1 LKFDSL
7 AQPSVLFPDFHPS
20 ERAVARVLIV
30 DDEEADRVVLRTILE
45 LGAHDV
51 LEAKDGDEALQMYG
65 GKNIEVVVTD
75 LQMRN
80 VHGLELITILR
91 DFDPRPGII
100 AISGT
105 GEVQLDMAQMLG
117 ATVTLTKPIMP
128 ELLLGAVERALSER
142 TAG

>member
-1 LKFDSL
+1 M
-7 AQPSVLFPDFHPS
+7 
-20 ERAVARVLIV
+20 ARVLIV
-30 DDEEADRVVLRTILE
+30 DDEEADRVVLRTMLE
-45 LGAHDV
+45 RGAHEV
-51 LEAKDGDEALQMYG
+51 IEAQDGDEALQIYG
-65 GKNIEVVVTD
+65 GKGIEVVVTD

-117 ATVTLTKPIMP
+117 AAVTLTKPVAP
-128 ELLLGAVERALSER
+128 ELLLGAVERVLSER
-142 TAG
+142 DAR

>member
-1 LKFDSL
+1 
-7 AQPSVLFPDFHPS
+7 
-20 ERAVARVLIV
+20 VARVLIV
-30 DDEEADRVVLRTILE
+30 DDEEGDRVVLRTILE
-45 LGAHDV
+45 RGAHEV
-51 LEAKDGDEALQMYG
+51 LEAKDGDEALQVYG
-65 GKNIEVVVTD
+65 GKGIEVVVTD

-105 GEVQLDMAQMLG
+105 GEVQLDMAHMLG

-142 TAG
+142 GTE

>member
-1 LKFDSL
+1 
-7 AQPSVLFPDFHPS
+7 
-20 ERAVARVLIV
+20 VARVLIV
-30 DDEEADRVVLRTILE
+30 DDEEGDRIVLRTILE
-45 LGAHDV
+45 RGAHDV
-51 LEAKDGDEALQMYG
+51 LEAQDGDEALQVYG
-65 GKNIEVVVTD
+65 GKGIEVVVTD

-105 GEVQLDMAQMLG
+105 GEVQLDMAHMLG

-128 ELLLGAVERALSER
+128 EQLLGAVERVLSER
-142 TAG
+142 SVG